1 VQISHLRALGLMV
14 AVSAIA
20 VVATMYTVP
29 ALPDD
34 IVMIVLWLFYPLRM
48 LLRVGNQLTSF
59 VIKAVNK
66 VW

>member
-1 VQISHLRALGLMV
+1 MV